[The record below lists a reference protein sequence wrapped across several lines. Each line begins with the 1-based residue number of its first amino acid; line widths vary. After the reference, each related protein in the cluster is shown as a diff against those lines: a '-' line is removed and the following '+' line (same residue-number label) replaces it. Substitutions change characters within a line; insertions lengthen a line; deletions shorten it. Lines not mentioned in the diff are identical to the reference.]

1 MSYMFKTCKMLAA
14 LALAPLSLL
23 TPGTALSQTNAA
35 ATAAQ
40 FADLPQAMLVMDFS
54 GSMWGSVN
62 GEAKFQ
68 VLNDIVDRNF
78 DDWSQ
83 SLELG
88 LLAYG
93 HRRKGDCRD
102 IELAFRPGEVQSR
115 TLRNW
120 VNNQRPVGKT
130 PLGNSLV
137 TAASYFNNKGQEAN
151 LIVLSDGIESCGV
164 DPCRIVRDLQ
174 ANGAK
179 MTAHVIG
186 FDLNAR
192 DAGEIRC
199 IADLTG
205 GTYVD
210 ANRADQLIDG
220 FRRAVEIIAVKDDG
234 AEQALRDTLDK
245 SLDALRDTSQQLEAA
260 NNRAANAADN
270 LAEANAEIRR
280 LTALLDERDA
290 TIDQLQAGLE
300 DCNDELARLA
310 ALLDDARDT
319 IDIQNDALRDA
330 AAENQQLA
338 NENQQ
343 LADDNQQLSNQN
355 QQLNSNLADA
365 RDVIAGLED
374 QNEQQSRQI
383 ALLEDT
389 LGERDSV
396 ILLLNEELAAK
407 DEQIGGL
414 NREIDGLNRDL
425 EDANDTILLLNE
437 KNEDLQAMLDEAL
450 RNRQL
455 TVSSLDFG
463 AFEGTTEPVD
473 IAALV
478 AERDSY
484 LAALQTLR
492 QNLGFVLDP
501 LSQAQ
506 SIANAIPEEA
516 NPVAVPDEL
525 NEVIILLAPG
535 VEGELPDLQWTLRG
549 TSENAIG
556 VRDAGSGAR
565 IPLPSFQ
572 GGYEIGLQLPGYE
585 ATLTVNSDPGA
596 PVSRRTDLSLGR
608 LSLSMPGSKA
618 GVFFTT
624 VNNAEGETVAK
635 RPIETSGSMY
645 LRPGLYTVRAQSEAD
660 VDEFEVQIY
669 AGKETAVPLRF

>member
-1 MSYMFKTCKMLAA
+1 MSTLSQRLKLFAT
-14 LALAPLSLL
+14 LALAHVSMAL
-23 TPGTALSQTNAA
+23 PGTALSQTNAA
-35 ATAAQ
+35 AAQ

-78 DDWSQ
+78 DEWSQ

-102 IELAFRPGEVQSR
+102 IALAFRPGEAQSR
-115 TLRNW
+115 TLRKW
-120 VNNQRPVGKT
+120 VTSQRPVGKT

-137 TAASYFNNKGQEAN
+137 TAASFFNNKGQDAN

-164 DPCRIVRDLQ
+164 DPCRIIRDLQ

-179 MTAHVIG
+179 ITAHVIG

-220 FRRAVEIIAVKDDG
+220 FRRAVETIAVKDDG
-234 AEQALRDTLDK
+234 AEKALRETLDK
-245 SLDALRDTSQQLEAA
+245 SLDALRDASDQLEAA
-260 NNRAANAADN
+260 NKRAD
-270 LAEANAEIRR
+270 EAFGDLSEAQAEIGR
-280 LTALLDERDA
+280 LTSLIDDRDA
-290 TIDQLQAGLE
+290 TIEDLQAGLD
-300 DCNDELARLA
+300 DCNNELARLA
-310 ALLDDARDT
+310 ALLEDARST
-319 IDIQNDALRDA
+319 IDTQNDALRVA
-330 AAENQQLA
+330 AAENDQLT
-338 NENQQ
+338 
-343 LADDNQQLSNQN
+343 DDLGTAQAS
-355 QQLNSNLADA
+355 
-365 RDVIAGLED
+365 IASLEE
-374 QNEQQSRQI
+374 QNELQDREI

-389 LGERDSV
+389 LGERDSTI
-396 ILLLNEELAAK
+396 ILLEEDLAARNA
-407 DEQIGGL
+407 EIQGL
-414 NREIDGLNRDL
+414 ERDL
-425 EDANDTILLLNE
+425 DDARDTILLLTG
-437 KNEDLQAMLDEAL
+437 KNEELQAMLDEAL

-463 AFEGTTEPVD
+463 AFAGTTEPVD

-484 LAALQTLR
+484 LTALQTLR

-525 NEVIILLAPG
+525 NEVIILLATG
-535 VEGELPDLQWTLRG
+535 VEGELPDLQWSLRG
-549 TSENAIG
+549 VSDNAVG

-565 IPLPSFQ
+565 IPMPAFQ
-572 GGYEIGLQLPGYE
+572 GTYEIGLELPGYE
-585 ATLTVNSDPGA
+585 ANLTVSNDPSA
-596 PVSRRTDLSLGR
+596 PMSRRTNLSLGR

-618 GVFFTT
+618 GIFFAT
-624 VNNAEGETVAK
+624 VTNPDGETVA
-635 RPIETSGSMY
+635 RQPIETSGSMY
-645 LRPGLYTVRAQSEAD
+645 LSPGIYTVRAQSEDD

-669 AGKETAVPLRF
+669 AGKEKDVPLRF